1 MKVSQTIIEKLLNER
16 DFRLGTALAMKIS
29 ENNVRNLAK
38 ANSENLTK
46 YSAIK
51 FFKANGFKENE
62 IFETEEVSNN

>member
-1 MKVSQTIIEKLLNER
+1 MRVSQIIIEKLIN
-16 DFRLGTALAMKIS
+16 DKQFRLGTALAMKIS

-51 FFKANGFKENE
+51 FFKKNGFSELN
-62 IFETEEVSNN
+62 IFSTQTPQTV